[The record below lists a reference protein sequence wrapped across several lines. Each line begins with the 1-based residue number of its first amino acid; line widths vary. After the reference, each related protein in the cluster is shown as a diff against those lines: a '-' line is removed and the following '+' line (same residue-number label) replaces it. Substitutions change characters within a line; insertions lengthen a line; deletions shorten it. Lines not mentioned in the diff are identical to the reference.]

1 MTRYETADGTAAS
14 REERIAA
21 LPAHLREL
29 MRSRLGGR
37 AQGTQAPDAIPAAA
51 REGGAPLSP
60 AQERLWYLHEVDPDS
75 IEYNVLHGVR
85 LDGPL
90 DERALRAALRQV
102 VGRHEA
108 LRTTFDSS
116 DGVGRQFARPVA
128 DPPLQVHDLT
138 DLPEPERGPALD
150 SLLLDEARTPFDL
163 RRGSL
168 LRTLL
173 IKLAPERHAL
183 VLSLHHI
190 VTDGWSMGVLT
201 SDLMAYYTAESRGE
215 PAGLADL
222 TVQYADY
229 AVWLRERLGG
239 PGARRGLDH
248 WRERL
253 DGVQPLDLPTDR
265 PRPAV
270 RSGAGAL
277 HTFTVPPP
285 LAASVRALSKERGT
299 TLFMTLT
306 AAAGLLL
313 SRWSGQTDVAVATA
327 VSGRERT
334 ETERMVGFFVNNLV
348 LRTAVD
354 ESRPFTTLL
363 DSVRS
368 AVLDALEHQDVPYQ
382 RVVEEL
388 RPERDPSRPALV
400 DVAVNLH
407 TPPGAVTAP
416 PGLRLTDLPTPSV
429 TSSMDLAFDFFERG
443 DELAG
448 SLSYNTDLYTPET
461 AEHFATALVR
471 LLERIAAA
479 PHAPLHEVPQLGE
492 DERRRILT
500 EWGDRGDQ
508 DTPRVATVPELFAEQ
523 VAARPTAPALISDQ
537 ETLSYA
543 ELDLRADRLARLLA
557 RRGAGPE
564 ELVAVGLPRSV
575 EAVVTVLAVL
585 KCGAAYL
592 PLDLSHPDGRL
603 RLILRDARPSL
614 LVTTRD
620 QVPRLAAEAPALAL
634 DAPATAAELAAQPA
648 GPPET
653 ELHPGHPAYAIFTS
667 GSTGRPKGALVM
679 HQGVHGLVTGNGGAI
694 GIGPGSRVLQF
705 ASPGFDAAFCEMAT
719 ALLGGGAL
727 VVADRDDLLPGDPL
741 VSVLTRHAVTHV
753 TLPPSA
759 LTAMDP
765 RELPAGLTLAVAGE
779 ACPPETARLWSAG
792 RRMFNAYGP
801 TETTVCATITGPL
814 DPADLGEGPVPIGRP
829 LPAVRVRLLDRYL
842 RPVPPGV
849 PGEVYLSGAGL
860 ARGYIGRPG
869 LTAERFVADPFG
881 APGSRMYR
889 AGDRARWLPDGSV
902 EYLGRTDDQVKLR
915 GFRIEPGEIEDVLA
929 RCPGVSAA
937 AVAVKQD
944 TRGARRLVAY
954 VVTGA
959 SGPDTAELRR
969 HARGLLPEYMVP
981 SAFVHLDTLPV
992 NANGKIDRRAL
1003 PDPRPSREPDQ
1014 AGVAPRTGSE
1024 RVIAGIW
1031 CELLGVDQVGVEDNF
1046 FDLGGDSILSLQVV
1060 SRARDAGLALT
1071 ARQTFLLQ
1079 TVAELAAAADAAA
1092 PDPGTGAP
1100 ERGPVSGPLPATPVQ
1115 RWFFDRLD
1123 ASLDRFNQAVLLEL
1137 GEQPDESALRAVLA
1151 ALLEH
1156 HDALRLRAEQG
1167 EDGWRLRIAE
1177 REDGSVLTCSDLGGL
1192 TAERREEAVGERVA
1206 RSQEGFSLAEGPL
1219 LRAHLFTGSGGP
1231 ARLLLVA
1238 HHLVVDAVSWRVL
1251 LEDLENGYEQ
1261 ARSGQPVALPARTA
1275 SFQEWAERLRDHVAS
1290 GGFAEEVAYWKAVE
1304 SARAQ
1309 AGPLPVDLDGANTV
1323 ATERSVTVR
1332 LGPEETEAL
1341 LRQAPAAYRTRVND
1355 LLLSALW
1362 RAVADATGQD
1372 AVPVALE
1379 RHGRGDLFPELDL
1392 SRTVG
1397 WFTTL
1402 HPVVLSADAGAGWDT
1417 VLKTVKE
1424 QLRAAPA
1431 DGLGHGALRWLA
1443 GPAGPLAGAGE
1454 PEISFNYL
1462 GRLDTAGA
1470 PGGLVRA
1477 RLDVEGR
1484 ERAPEQERPYLIEV
1498 NGYVADGVLRFDW
1511 AYSTARHRPRTVER
1525 IAHAFTEALRD
1536 ITRHCAE
1543 PGSGGATPSDFP
1555 LVRLDQV
1562 QVDALVGGGAVDD
1575 LYPLTPAQSGMLF
1588 HSLSEPERDMYTG
1601 HFGVRL
1607 DGVADPEALALAWQR
1622 VVDRTPAL
1630 RTSVVWQDVP
1640 EPVQVVH
1647 RDVEVPVTHLDCRRL
1662 SAAERQEALDRYWAE
1677 RDGRS
1682 LDLTS
1687 VPLLRLAVF
1696 RLTDT
1701 SVEMFWSSHHM
1712 MVDGWSFSHVLSD
1725 VFQEYASG
1733 TAGRPPAPARP
1744 PYRQYV
1750 SWLLAQDPAA
1760 AERYWRQTLKGF
1772 TGATPLPYDRT
1783 PVQAH
1788 STRSSRELRVV
1799 LPLDRSQRLYETA
1812 RTHRLTVNTL
1822 VQGAWAA
1829 LLARYSGEDEVC
1841 FGVTV
1846 SGRPANLPGAEA
1858 MIGLFIDTVPVRVT
1872 VGDQGPALTWLR
1884 RIQEEQA
1891 EARDFAYAGL
1901 ADVQRWSGL
1910 GETRLFDSIVVF
1922 ENYPYDEQGAT
1933 EQGIRIGTY
1942 RSDEHTNYPLTLTAH
1957 AGDQLT
1963 LALGYDPDL
1972 FGEATVHR
1980 LAGHLESLLD
1990 ALVTAPDTPLH
2001 ALPMLSE
2008 EETGHLLHGSNDT
2021 AARFPAPRTVPE
2033 LFAEQARRTPD
2044 RVAVRCG
2051 TDELS
2056 YAQLDAEANRLAHHL
2071 VEQGVGPGVLV
2082 GVCAERGIGAVTALL
2097 AVERAGGAFVPLD
2110 PAYPEDRL
2118 ALMLDDAAVR
2128 LVVTEEKLLAKTAG
2142 CGPEVVCLD
2151 RDRDK
2156 WVSRPDTAP
2165 TGGPAVDDLA
2175 YVIYTSGTTG
2185 RPKGVMVEHRH
2196 LHHMVHAWDARYGL
2210 SALEPRVLSVSSL
2223 SVDLFF
2229 ADFLLSALFGG
2240 TMVICPS
2247 QTVADPVALTALLL
2261 SSRAELMVTVP
2272 TLARAVVQELGWSGV
2287 RADHL
2292 KVLLV
2297 GSEGW
2302 PADSAT
2308 EVRAGLAPGTLVANA
2323 YGSTETT
2330 VDSTA
2335 FELLPGTVTE
2345 GAHVPIGKPLANTR
2359 IYVLD
2364 RARRPVP
2371 PGVVGE
2377 CWIGGDG
2384 VSRGYLNRPE
2394 LTAERFPEDPF
2405 AGVPGARMYRTG
2417 DLVRRREDGNLEC
2430 VGRADDQVKIGGFRV
2445 ELGEVEAALA
2455 RHPDIAA
2462 AAAVMRPDANGVGRL
2477 VGHLVPRAGRTPDI
2491 AAVRAHASALLPA
2504 PAVPSALYLLP
2515 ELPMTPAGTVDRR
2528 MLPAPAEPLDATTS
2542 YEAPQEGAEAVLAD
2556 IWAEV
2561 LGLERVGRSDN
2572 FFALGGDSVMSIR
2585 VISRMRALLGVAV
2598 SPRQLFDTP
2607 TVAGL
2612 AQQLDGTVPGV
2623 PGRGSGPVPT
2633 DPDQPAEL
2641 SSGQRRLWFLHEF
2654 APESSEYHTALALR
2668 LRGQLDP
2675 DALRTALTS
2684 LVTRHE
2690 PLRTVYRTVDGRP
2703 TQVVLAPEL
2712 PEPVR
2717 ADFSHLPAG
2726 AREEA
2731 ARTYLR
2737 EQLEHPVDLG
2747 APPVLRPH
2755 LVRLDDDTHL
2765 LVLLMHHIATDGW
2778 SMDLIAAELGAAYAA
2793 AERGEPLLLPALP
2806 VRYADYAAWQR
2817 TRLEGP
2823 EYARH
2828 LAYWRQRLAETAPLD
2843 LPVDRPRAAVR
2854 SAEGALTM
2862 IALDQALVEG
2872 VRQAARAQDATLF
2885 MALVAAVQLLLS
2897 RITGQ
2902 RDIAVATPV
2911 SGRGRPELDGLV
2923 GFFVN
2928 TVVLRT
2934 EVDEALSF
2942 AGLLNR
2948 ARTTVLEA
2956 FDHDEVPFDRVVEE
2970 VRPERDAS
2978 RNPLAEVSVALESAT
2993 GGDLPFGGLGAEP
3006 VSLVGSQV
3014 SYDLGFEFFEQDGR
3028 LTAGISYSTA
3038 LFDSSTVDRLA
3049 EQFQALL
3056 RGVLTEHRRLT
3067 DVPVAALPAGRT
3079 VPAEDGRDEAPAEGL
3094 VARFEREAALRPDA
3108 PAVVASGERLAFG
3121 EAEARANRLARLL
3134 AARGVGPERL
3144 VAIPGHRT
3152 AATVVSIL
3160 AVLKTGAAYL
3170 PYDPQ
3175 QPAERLARQFADA
3188 EPALL
3193 LGAGTGPWAG
3203 AVPGLDP
3210 ADPAVAAE
3218 IAGLSAEPLT
3228 DAGRTAPADPR
3239 DPAYV
3244 IYTSG
3249 STGRPK
3255 GVVVE
3260 HRNLA
3265 RLAEEHLAVRAGRY
3279 PGSAPEGR
3287 PRAALTAT
3295 FAFDSS
3301 VVGLLVLAGG
3311 GELHV
3316 VDDLTR
3322 RDPEALADYVREH
3335 RVDHLEVTPTFAEQL
3350 VTAGL
3355 LRPGGHRPGRVVLG
3369 GEAVGDAL
3377 WQRLAEAEGVV
3388 AENTYG
3394 PTECTVE
3401 TLCAPITADAAPHL
3415 GRPLT
3420 GTRAHLLD
3428 RYLRPVP
3435 DGTPGELYLAGGQLG
3450 RGYLKRPALTAERFC
3465 ADPFGPPGSRMYR
3478 TGDRARRRPDGALE
3492 FLGRADHQVKIRGY
3506 RIEPGEIEAVLAGLP
3521 ETGSAVV
3528 TVRPGATGA
3537 PRLVAHVT
3545 AAPGR
3550 TLSPTGLRDACRA
3563 VLPPYM
3569 TPSAFVVLGE
3579 LPLTPSGKVDRARLP
3594 EPETGFGPG
3603 EGYRAPAEGVET
3615 VLAGIWAEV
3624 LGRERVGADDN
3635 FFDLGGDSVLSIQ
3648 AVHRVR
3654 QAGLR
3659 ITSRDLFLHPTVSGL
3674 ATVVTPA
3681 EEGADQERT
3690 PVSGEL
3696 PLTPMQ
3702 REFLDAD
3709 PVHPH
3714 HFTQSVL
3721 AELEDG
3727 AEEEAL
3733 AAALAALPA
3742 HHDMLRARFT
3752 HDGTRWRQ
3760 RIDPEPPERAPLVR
3774 HDLST
3779 LPEDERWPAVERLA
3793 AEADAGHDLAEGS
3806 LWCALLFD
3814 LGPGRRRLLF
3824 LTVHHLVVDAVS
3836 WRILL
3841 DDLAAGYAQ
3850 LRAGQP
3856 LRLPART
3863 TSFQEWARRLRD
3875 HTLAGGFDGELPH
3888 WTGLPEPAPLPRDR
3902 AGEHRQSE
3910 VRTVTAELGEEE
3922 TELLLHRAT
3931 GLLRAAPRDL
3941 VLAGL
3946 ARALARWTGERG
3958 VTVELEGHGREDLFE
3973 EVDLSRTVGWFTTLY
3988 PVFLDLPRQEADP
4001 GAPEDWKALA
4011 RAVRRGMRATPG
4023 NGLGHGALRRL
4034 AEDGAALEGPGA
4046 DVVFNYHGQTDLPHD
4061 PDGLFHAFGP
4071 AVGLDRSPAARE
4083 GHLLEMVGAVTAGR
4097 LRLTWYY
4104 AETVHHRAT
4113 VERLAADHLGLLRAA
4128 ARYGEER

>member
-1 MTRYETADGTAAS
+1 MTRHETADGTAAS

-21 LPAHLREL
+21 LPAHLREQL
-29 MRSRLGGR
+29 RSRLGSR
-37 AQGTQAPDAIPAAA
+37 AQDRGAPETIPAAA
-51 REGGAPLSP
+51 REDGAPLSP

-90 DERALRAALRQV
+90 DRRALSAALRRLAA
-102 VGRHEA
+102 RHEA
-108 LRTTFDSS
+108 LRTVFDSC
-116 DGVGRQFARPVA
+116 DGVGRQLPRPVA
-128 DPPLQVHDLT
+128 DPPLHLHDLT
-138 DLPEPERGPALD
+138 DLPAPERGPALD
-150 SLLLDEARTPFDL
+150 RLLLDEARTPFDL
-163 RRGSL
+163 RRGPL

-173 IKLAPERHAL
+173 VALAPERHAL

-190 VTDGWSMGVLT
+190 VTDGWSAGVLT
-201 SDLMAYYTAESRGE
+201 GDLMAYYTAETRGE
-215 PAGLADL
+215 PAALPEL
-222 TVQYADY
+222 PVQYADY
-229 AVWLRERLGG
+229 AVWLRERLAR
-239 PGARRGLDH
+239 PGARRGLGH

-253 DGVQPLDLPTDR
+253 DGLQPLDLPTDR

-277 HTFTVPPP
+277 HPFTVPAP
-285 LAASVRALSKERGT
+285 LADRLRALSKERGAT
-299 TLFMTLT
+299 VFMTLT
-306 AAAGLLL
+306 AAVELLL
-313 SRWSGQTDVAVATA
+313 SRRSGQTDVAVATA
-327 VSGRERT
+327 VSGRERP
-334 ETERMVGFFVNNLV
+334 ETERMAGFFVNNLV
-348 LRTAVD
+348 LRTSVD
-354 ESRPFTTLL
+354 ESRPFTALL

-368 AVLDALEHQDVPYQ
+368 TVLDALEHQDVPYQ

-407 TPPGAVTAP
+407 NPPGALTTP
-416 PGLRLTDLPTPSV
+416 PELRLSELPTPSV
-429 TSSMDLAFDFFERG
+429 TSSMDLAFDFTERDG
-443 DELAG
+443 ELAA
-448 SLSYNTDLYTPET
+448 SLSYNTDLYTPRT
-461 AEHFATALVR
+461 ARTLATALVR

-479 PHAPLHEVPQLGE
+479 PHVPLHQVSPLDE

-500 EWGDRGDQ
+500 EWGDHGDRAAS
-508 DTPRVATVPELFAEQ
+508 RVATVPELFAEQ
-523 VAARPTAPALISDQ
+523 VAARPFAPAVVSDG

-543 ELDLRADRLARLLA
+543 ELDRRADRLARLLA
-557 RRGAGPE
+557 QRGAGPE
-564 ELVAVGLPRSV
+564 QLVAVGLPRSV

-585 KCGAAYL
+585 KCGAAHL
-592 PLDLSHPDGRL
+592 PLDLSHPDDRL
-603 RLILRDARPSL
+603 RLILDDARPSL
-614 LVTTRD
+614 LVTTQD
-620 QVPRLAAEAPALAL
+620 QVERLAPSAPALAL
-634 DAPATAAELAAQPA
+634 DDPATTAALAAQPE
-648 GPPET
+648 GPPGT
-653 ELHPGHPAYAIFTS
+653 APLAGHPAYAIFTS
-667 GSTGRPKGALVM
+667 GSTGRPKGVLVT
-679 HQGVHGLVTGNGGAI
+679 HQGVHGLVTGLGGAI
-694 GIGPGSRVLQF
+694 GAGPGSRVLQF
-705 ASPGFDAAFCEMAT
+705 ASPGFDAAFYELAT
-719 ALLGGGAL
+719 ALLSGGAL
-727 VVADRDDLLPGDPL
+727 VVADRDELLPGDPL
-741 VSVLTRHAVTHV
+741 AAVLTRHAVTHA

-765 RELPAGLTLAVAGE
+765 GQLPAGMTLAVAGE

-801 TETTVCATITGPL
+801 TETTVCATVTGPL
-814 DPADLGEGPVPIGRP
+814 DPARLGEGPVPIGHP
-829 LPAVRVRLLDRYL
+829 LPAVRVRLLDRFL
-842 RPVPPGV
+842 RPVPAGV

-860 ARGYIGRPG
+860 ARGYLGRPG

-881 APGSRMYR
+881 APGARMYR

-929 RCPGVSAA
+929 RCPGVQAA
-937 AVAVKQD
+937 AVTVRQD
-944 TRGARRLVAY
+944 TRGVRRLVAY
-954 VVTGA
+954 VVTGG
-959 SGPDTAELRR
+959 SGPDTAALRH

-981 SAFVHLDTLPV
+981 SAFVHLDALPV

-1003 PDPRPSREPDQ
+1003 PDPGREQGP
-1014 AGVAPRTGSE
+1014 AGVAPRTGTE
-1024 RVIAGIW
+1024 RVIARIW
-1031 CELLGVDQVGVEDNF
+1031 CELLGVDQVGVEENF

-1060 SRARDAGLALT
+1060 SRARDAGVALT

-1092 PDPGTGAP
+1092 PHPGTPALQ
-1100 ERGPVSGPLPATPVQ
+1100 RGPVSGPLPATPVQ
-1115 RWFFDRLD
+1115 RWFFERLD
-1123 ASLDRFNQAVLLEL
+1123 ASLDRFNQTMLLEL
-1137 GEQPDESALRAVLA
+1137 GEQPDEAALRTVLT
-1151 ALLEH
+1151 ALTAH
-1156 HDALRLRAEQG
+1156 HDGLRLRAEPG
-1167 EDGWRLRIAE
+1167 GDGWRLRIAE
-1177 REDGSVLTCSDLGGL
+1177 TEDGPLLTRTDLGGL
-1192 TAERREEAVGERVA
+1192 PAGRREAAVAEAAA
-1206 RSQEGFSLAEGPL
+1206 RIQEGFPLAEGPL
-1219 LRAHLFTGSGGP
+1219 LRAHLLTGPGTP
-1231 ARLLLVA
+1231 ARLLLAA
-1238 HHLVVDAVSWRVL
+1238 HHLVVDVVSWRVL
-1251 LEDLENGYEQ
+1251 LEDLETGYAQ
-1261 ARSGQPVALPARTA
+1261 ARSGRPVELPARTA
-1275 SFQEWAERLRDHVAS
+1275 SFQEWAVRLREHTAA

-1304 SARAQ
+1304 AARAQ
-1309 AGPLPVDLDGANTV
+1309 AGRLPVDLEGANTV

-1332 LGPEETEAL
+1332 LTPKETEAL
-1341 LRQAPAAYRTRVND
+1341 LRQAPAAYRTRAND
-1355 LLLSALW
+1355 LLLSAVW
-1362 RAVADATGQD
+1362 RAVADATGHD

-1379 RHGRGDLFPELDL
+1379 GHGRADLFADLDL

-1402 HPVVLSADAGAGWDT
+1402 YPVVLSADAGAGWST
-1417 VLKTVKE
+1417 VLKAVKE
-1424 QLRAAPA
+1424 QLRAVPSH
-1431 DGLGHGALRWLA
+1431 GVGHGALRWLS
-1443 GPAGPLAGAGE
+1443 GPDGPLAGAGE

-1462 GRLDTAGA
+1462 GRLDTGEA

-1477 RLDVEGR
+1477 RLDTEGR
-1484 ERAPEQERPYLIEV
+1484 ERAPGQERPYLIEV

-1511 AYSTARHRPRTVER
+1511 AYSSARHHPRTVER
-1525 IAHAFTEALRD
+1525 MAGAFAEALRE
-1536 ITRHCAE
+1536 IVRHCAE

-1562 QVDALVGGGAVDD
+1562 QVDTVTGGGTVEDV
-1575 LYPLTPAQSGMLF
+1575 YPLTPAQSGMLF

-1607 DGVADPEALALAWQR
+1607 DGVADPRALARAWQR

-1630 RTSVVWQDVP
+1630 RTSVVWEDVP

-1647 RDVEVPVTHLDCRRL
+1647 RDVEVPVTQLDWRGL
-1662 SAAERQEALDRYWAE
+1662 PAAERQEALDRYWDE
-1677 RDGRS
+1677 RVGRS

-1687 VPLLRLAVF
+1687 VPLLRLTVV

-1701 SVEMFWSSHHM
+1701 SVEMFWSTHHM

-1725 VFQEYASG
+1725 VFQEYAAG
-1733 TAGRPPAPARP
+1733 TAGRAPAPARP

-1772 TGATPLPYDRT
+1772 TGATPLPYDRA

-1788 STRSSRELRVV
+1788 STRSSRERRVV

-1841 FGVTV
+1841 FGATV
-1846 SGRPANLPGAEA
+1846 SGRPTSLPGAEA
-1858 MIGLFIDTVPVRVT
+1858 MIGLFIDTVPVRVP

-1922 ENYPYDEQGAT
+1922 ENYPYDEKGAT

-1972 FGEATVHR
+1972 FGETTVER
-1980 LAGHLESLLD
+1980 LAGHLDRLLD
-1990 ALVTAPDTPLH
+1990 ALVTTPQTPLH
-2001 ALPMLSE
+2001 LLPMLSD
-2008 EETGHLLHGSNDT
+2008 EETAHLLHGSNDT

-2033 LFAEQARRTPD
+2033 LFAEQALRTPD

-2051 TDELS
+2051 TGELT

-2071 VEQGVGPGVLV
+2071 VERGVGPGVLV
-2082 GVCAERGIGAVTALL
+2082 GVCAGRGTGAVTALL
-2097 AVERAGGAFVPLD
+2097 AVGRAGGAFVPLD
-2110 PAYPEDRL
+2110 PSYPEDRL
-2118 ALMLDDAAVR
+2118 ALMLQDAAVQ
-2128 LVVTEEKLLAKTAG
+2128 LVVTEEELLPRTAASG
-2142 CGPEVVCLD
+2142 AVPVCLD
-2151 RDRDK
+2151 RDREQWAD
-2156 WVSRPDTAP
+2156 RPATAP
-2165 TGGPAVDDLA
+2165 PGGPAVDDLA

-2247 QTVADPVALTALLL
+2247 ETVADPVALTALLL

-2302 PADSAT
+2302 PVDSAA
-2308 EVRAGLAPGTLVANA
+2308 EVRAGLGPGTLVANA

-2335 FELLPGTVTE
+2335 FELLPGRAVD

-2364 RARRPVP
+2364 RDRRPVP
-2371 PGVVGE
+2371 AGVVGE

-2384 VSRGYLNRPE
+2384 VSRGYLNRPA

-2417 DLVRRREDGNLEC
+2417 DLVRRRPDGDLEC

-2462 AAAVMRPDANGVGRL
+2462 AAAVVRPDAAGVGRL
-2477 VGHLVPRAGRTPDI
+2477 VAHLVPRSGRTPDL

-2504 PAVPSALYLLP
+2504 PAVPSALSLLA

-2528 MLPAPAEPLDATTS
+2528 MLPAPARPLETTTA
-2542 YEAPQEGAEAVLAD
+2542 YEAPQEGAEAVLAE

-2612 AQQLDGTVPGV
+2612 AQRLDGTASGA

-2633 DPDQPAEL
+2633 DPEQPAEL
-2641 SSGQRRLWFLHEF
+2641 SSGQQRLWFLHEF

-2668 LRGQLDP
+2668 LRGRPDP
-2675 DALRTALTS
+2675 DVLRTALTD
-2684 LVTRHE
+2684 VAGRHE

-2703 TQVVLAPEL
+2703 TQVVLAPE
-2712 PEPVR
+2712 PVEPVH
-2717 ADFSHLPAG
+2717 ADLSHLPAD

-2737 EQLEHPVDLG
+2737 DQLEQPIDLG
-2747 APPVLRPH
+2747 EPPVLRAH

-2765 LVLLMHHIATDGW
+2765 LVLVMHHIATDGW

-2823 EYARH
+2823 EYAGH
-2828 LAYWRQRLAETAPLD
+2828 LAHWRRRLDGTAPLA
-2843 LPVDRPRAAVR
+2843 LPVDRPRPAVR

-2862 IALDQALVEG
+2862 VDLDPAVVDG
-2872 VRQAARAQDATLF
+2872 VRQLARSQDATLF
-2885 MALVAAVQLLLS
+2885 MALVAVVQLLLS

-2902 RDIAVATPV
+2902 SDIAVATPV

-2942 AGLLNR
+2942 AGLLDR

-2956 FDHDEVPFDRVVEE
+2956 FDHAEVPFDRVVEE

-2978 RNPLAEVSVALESAT
+2978 RNPLAEVSVALESGP
-2993 GGDLPFGGLGAEP
+2993 GGDLSFGGLAAEP
-3006 VSLVGSQV
+3006 VPLVGSQV

-3028 LTAGISYSTA
+3028 LTAGISWSTA
-3038 LFDSSTVDRLA
+3038 LFDRSTVDRLA
-3049 EQFQALL
+3049 ERFEALL

-3067 DVPVAALPAGRT
+3067 DVPVGPPAAVRTAPAGGG
-3079 VPAEDGRDEAPAEGL
+3079 PGELPAEGV

-3108 PAVVASGERLAFG
+3108 PAVVAAGERLTFG

-3134 AARGVGPERL
+3134 AARGIGPERL
-3144 VAIPGHRT
+3144 VAVPGHRT
-3152 AATVVSIL
+3152 AATVVSLL

-3170 PYDPQ
+3170 PYDPE
-3175 QPAERLARQFADA
+3175 QPAERLAHQFADA

-3193 LGAGTGPWAG
+3193 LGPGAGAWAG
-3203 AVPGLDP
+3203 AVPSLDP
-3210 ADPAVAAE
+3210 AGPALAAE
-3218 IAGLSAEPLT
+3218 LAGLSAAPLT
-3228 DAGRTAPADPR
+3228 DAVRTAPADPR

-3265 RLAEEHLAVRAGRY
+3265 RLAEEHLTVRAGRY
-3279 PGSAPEGR
+3279 PGSAPDGR

-3322 RDPEALADYVREH
+3322 RDPEALVRYVRDH
-3335 RVDHLEVTPTFAEQL
+3335 RVDHLEITPTFAEQL
-3350 VTAGL
+3350 VAAGL

-3369 GEAVGDAL
+3369 GEAVGEAL
-3377 WQRLAEAEGVV
+3377 WTRLAEAEGVLG
-3388 AENTYG
+3388 ENTYG

-3401 TLCAPITADAAPHL
+3401 TLYAPVTADAAPHL

-3428 RYLRPVP
+3428 RYLRPVE

-3465 ADPFGPPGSRMYR
+3465 ADPSGPPGARMYR
-3478 TGDRARRRPDGALE
+3478 TGDRARRRPDGTLE

-3506 RIEPGEIEAVLAGLP
+3506 RVEPGEIEAVLAALP
-3521 ETGSAVV
+3521 GTGSAVV

-3545 AAPGR
+3545 ALPGHHLAPAGV
-3550 TLSPTGLRDACRA
+3550 RDACRA
-3563 VLPPYM
+3563 VLPSYM
-3569 TPSAFVVLGE
+3569 VPSAVAVLNE
-3579 LPLTPSGKVDRARLP
+3579 LPLTASGKVDRARLP
-3594 EPETGFGPG
+3594 EPESAEGPE
-3603 EGYRAPAEGVET
+3603 EGYRAPAEGAER
-3615 VLAGIWAEV
+3615 VLAEIWAEV

-3635 FFDLGGDSVLSIQ
+3635 FFDLGGDSVLSLQ

-3654 QAGLR
+3654 QAGFRL
-3659 ITSRDLFLHPTVSGL
+3659 TSRELFLHPTVAGL

-3681 EEGADQERT
+3681 GKDADQERG

-3702 REFLDAD
+3702 QEFLDAD

-3721 AELEDG
+3721 AELADG
-3727 AEEEAL
+3727 ADEEAL
-3733 AAALAALPA
+3733 AAALAELPVR
-3742 HHDMLRARFT
+3742 HDMLRARFT

-3760 RIDPEPPERAPLVR
+3760 RIDPGPPGEVPLVR
-3774 HDLST
+3774 HDLSA
-3779 LPEDERWPAVERLA
+3779 LPEDERWAAVERLA
-3793 AEADAGHDLAEGS
+3793 AEADAGHDLAAGR
-3806 LWCALLFD
+3806 LWSALLLD
-3814 LGPGRRRLLF
+3814 LGPGRRRQLF

-3836 WRILL
+3836 WRVLL
-3841 DDLAAGYAQ
+3841 DDLATGHAQ
-3850 LRAGQP
+3850 LRAGEP
-3856 LRLPART
+3856 VRLPGRT

-3875 HTLAGGFDGELPH
+3875 HTRAGGFDAELPH
-3888 WTGLPEPAPLPRDR
+3888 WRGLPEPAPLPRDR
-3902 AGEHRQSE
+3902 AGEYRHGE
-3910 VRTVTAELGEEE
+3910 VRTVLAELGEEE

-3946 ARALARWTGERG
+3946 ARVLARWTGQRA
-3958 VTVELEGHGREDLFE
+3958 VTVDLEGHGREDLFE

-3988 PVFLDLPRQEADP
+3988 PVSLDLPGEEAGS

-4011 RAVRRGMRATPG
+4011 RAVRRGLRATPG

-4034 AEDGAALEGPGA
+4034 AEGGAVPGGPGA
-4046 DVVFNYHGQTDLPHD
+4046 EVVFNYHGQTDLPHD
-4061 PDGLFHAFGP
+4061 PEGLFHAFGP
-4071 AVGLDRSPAARE
+4071 TVGLDRSPAARE
-4083 GHLLEMVGAVTAGR
+4083 GHLLEVVGAVSGGR

-4113 VERLAADHLGLLRAA
+4113 VERLAAEHLGLLRAA
-4128 ARYGEER
+4128 ARHGEER

>member
-1 MTRYETADGTAAS
+1 MTRYETADSKAAS

-21 LPAHLREL
+21 LPAHLREQL
-29 MRSRLGGR
+29 RSRLGGQ
-37 AQGTQAPDAIPAAA
+37 AQDTGAPDLVPAAA
-51 REGGAPLSP
+51 REDGAPLSP

-75 IEYNVLHGVR
+75 IEYNVLHGVL

-102 VGRHEA
+102 VARHEA
-108 LRTTFDSS
+108 LRTVFDSP
-116 DGVGRQFARPVA
+116 DGVGRQVTRPVV
-128 DPPLQVHDLT
+128 DPPVQIHDLT
-138 DLPEPERGPALD
+138 ELPGAERGPALD
-150 SLLLDEARTPFDL
+150 RLLLDEARTPFDL
-163 RRGSL
+163 RRGPLLRSL
-168 LRTLL
+168 LVR
-173 IKLAPERHAL
+173 LAPERHAW
-183 VLSLHHI
+183 VLSMHHI
-190 VTDGWSMGVLT
+190 VTDGWSTGVLT
-201 SDLMAYYTAESRGE
+201 GDLMAYYTAETRGE
-215 PAGLADL
+215 PAVLPEL

-229 AVWLRERLGG
+229 AVWLRERLAR

-253 DGVQPLDLPTDR
+253 DGLQPLDLPTDR

-277 HTFTVPPP
+277 HTFSVPAS
-285 LAASVRALSKERGT
+285 LATRLRALSKERGT
-299 TLFMTLT
+299 TLFMTL
-306 AAAGLLL
+306 AAAVGLLL
-313 SRWSGQTDVAVATA
+313 SRLSGQTDVAVATA
-327 VSGRERT
+327 VSGRERP
-334 ETERMVGFFVNNLV
+334 ETERMAGFFVNNLV
-348 LRTAVD
+348 LRTPVD
-354 ESRPFTTLL
+354 EARPFTALL

-368 AVLDALEHQDVPYQ
+368 TVLDALEHQDVPYQ

-400 DVAVNLH
+400 EVAVNLH
-407 TPPGAVTAP
+407 NPPGTVTAP
-416 PGLRLTDLPTPSV
+416 AELRLTELPTPSV
-429 TSSMDLAFDFFERG
+429 TSSMDLAFDFSERDG
-443 DELAG
+443 ALAAT
-448 SLSYNTDLYTPET
+448 LSHNTDLYTSQT
-461 AEHFATALVR
+461 AGNLATALVR
-471 LLERIAAA
+471 LLERVADA
-479 PHAPLHEVPQLGE
+479 PHVPLHRIPQLDE
-492 DERRRILT
+492 DERHQVLT
-500 EWGDRGDQ
+500 EWGDHGDRA
-508 DTPRVATVPELFAEQ
+508 PSRVATVPALFAEQ
-523 VAARPTAPALISDQ
+523 VAARPTAPAVISDR

-543 ELDLRADRLARLLA
+543 ELDRRADRLARLLA
-557 RRGAGPE
+557 GRGAGPE
-564 ELVAVGLPRSV
+564 QLVAVALPRSV

-585 KCGAAYL
+585 KCGAAHL
-592 PLDLSHPDGRL
+592 PLDLSHPDDRL
-603 RLILRDARPSL
+603 RLILGDARPTL
-614 LVTTRD
+614 LVTTED
-620 QVPRLAAEAPALAL
+620 QVERLASGAPAVAL
-634 DAPATAAELAAQPA
+634 DDPATTAELAALPA
-648 GPPET
+648 GPPGT
-653 ELHPGHPAYAIFTS
+653 ALLAGHPAYAIFTS
-667 GSTGRPKGALVM
+667 GSTGRPKGVLVT
-679 HQGVHGLVTGNGGAI
+679 HQGVHGLVTGLGGAI
-694 GIGPGSRVLQF
+694 GVGPGSRVLQF
-705 ASPGFDAAFCEMAT
+705 ASPGFDAAFYELAT
-719 ALLGGGAL
+719 ALLSGGAL
-727 VVADRDDLLPGDPL
+727 VVADRNDLLPGDPL
-741 VSVLTRHAVTHV
+741 VSVLTRHGVTHA

-759 LTAMDP
+759 LTAMAPD
-765 RELPAGLTLAVAGE
+765 EVPAGLTLAVAGE

-801 TETTVCATITGPL
+801 TETTVCATVTGPL
-814 DPADLGEGPVPIGRP
+814 DPARLGEGPVSIGHP
-829 LPAVRVRLLDRYL
+829 LPAVRVRLLDRFL

-849 PGEVYLSGAGL
+849 PGEVYLSGVGL
-860 ARGYIGRPG
+860 ARGYLGRPG
-869 LTAERFVADPFG
+869 LTAERFVPDPFG
-881 APGSRMYR
+881 APGARMYR

-929 RCPGVSAA
+929 RCPGVLAA
-937 AVAVKQD
+937 AVTVRQD

-954 VVTGA
+954 VVTGE
-959 SGPDTAELRR
+959 SGPDTAALRR

-1003 PDPRPSREPDQ
+1003 PDPDPGREPVP
-1014 AGVAPRTGSE
+1014 AGLAPRTATE
-1024 RVIAGIW
+1024 RVIARIW
-1031 CELLGVDQVGVEDNF
+1031 CELLGVEQVGVEENF

-1079 TVAELAAAADAAA
+1079 TVAELAGAADAAA
-1092 PDPGTGAP
+1092 PHPGGPAP

-1115 RWFFDRLD
+1115 RWFFERLD
-1123 ASLDRFNQAVLLEL
+1123 ASLDRFNQAMLLEL
-1137 GEQPDESALRAVLA
+1137 GEEPDEAALGTVLA
-1151 ALLEH
+1151 ALTAH
-1156 HDALRLRAEQG
+1156 HDALRLRAEPG
-1167 EDGWRLRIAE
+1167 EDGWRLHIAE
-1177 REDGSVLTCSDLGGL
+1177 SEDGPVLTRTDLGRLPAG
-1192 TAERREEAVGERVA
+1192 RREKAVVEAAA
-1206 RSQEGFSLAEGPL
+1206 RAQEGFSLAGGPL
-1219 LRAHLFTGSGGP
+1219 LRAHLLTGPGTP
-1231 ARLLLVA
+1231 ARLLLAA
-1238 HHLVVDAVSWRVL
+1238 HHLVVDAVSWRIL
-1251 LEDLENGYEQ
+1251 LEDLETGYAQ
-1261 ARSGQPVALPARTA
+1261 ARSGRPVALPARTA
-1275 SFQEWAERLRDHVAS
+1275 TFQEWARRLRDHTAS
-1290 GGFAEEVAYWKAVE
+1290 GGFADEVAYWKAVE
-1304 SARAQ
+1304 SARVRAR
-1309 AGPLPVDLDGANTV
+1309 PLPVDLEGANTV

-1355 LLLSALW
+1355 LLLSAVW

-1379 RHGRGDLFPELDL
+1379 GHGRGDLFPELDL

-1402 HPVVLSADAGAGWDT
+1402 HPVVLSADRGAGWGT

-1431 DGLGHGALRWLA
+1431 HGLGHGALRWLS
-1443 GPAGPLAGAGE
+1443 GPDGPLADAGE

-1462 GRLDTAGA
+1462 GRLDSGDA

-1484 ERAPEQERPYLIEV
+1484 ERAPGQERPYLIEI

-1525 IAHAFTEALRD
+1525 IAHAFAEALRE
-1536 ITRHCAE
+1536 IVRHCAE

-1562 QVDALVGGGAVDD
+1562 QVDTVTGGGAAEDV
-1575 LYPLTPAQSGMLF
+1575 YPLTPAQSGMLF

-1607 DGVADPEALALAWQR
+1607 DGVADPGALALAWQR

-1647 RDVEVPVTHLDCRRL
+1647 RDVEVPVTHLDWRGL
-1662 SAAERQEALDRYWAE
+1662 PAAEREEALDRYWDE
-1677 RDGRS
+1677 RVGRS
-1682 LDLTS
+1682 LDLTQ
-1687 VPLLRLAVF
+1687 VPLLRLTVV

-1701 SVEMFWSSHHM
+1701 SVEMFWATHHM

-1725 VFQEYASG
+1725 VFQEYAAG
-1733 TAGRPPAPARP
+1733 TAGSPPAPARP

-1772 TGATPLPYDRT
+1772 TGATPLPYDRA

-1788 STRSSRELRVV
+1788 STRSSRERRVV

-1841 FGVTV
+1841 FGATV
-1846 SGRPANLPGAEA
+1846 SGRPTGLPGAEA
-1858 MIGLFIDTVPVRVT
+1858 MIGLFIDTVPVRVP

-1972 FGEATVHR
+1972 FGEATVER
-1980 LAGHLESLLD
+1980 LAGHLDRLLD
-1990 ALVTAPDTPLH
+1990 ALVTTPQTPLH
-2001 ALPMLSE
+2001 LLPMLSE
-2008 EETGHLLHGSNDT
+2008 EETAHLLHGSNDT

-2033 LFAEQARRTPD
+2033 LFARQARRTPD

-2051 TDELS
+2051 TDELT
-2056 YAQLDAEANRLAHHL
+2056 YAQLDAEAGRLAHHL
-2071 VEQGVGPGVLV
+2071 VERGVGPGVLV
-2082 GVCAERGIGAVTALL
+2082 GVCAGRGTGAVTALL
-2097 AVERAGGAFVPLD
+2097 AVVRAGGAFVPLD
-2110 PAYPEDRL
+2110 PSYPEDRL
-2118 ALMLDDAAVR
+2118 ALMLEDAAVR
-2128 LVVTEEKLLAKTAG
+2128 LVVTEEELLPKTAG
-2142 CGPEVVCLD
+2142 SGAEAVCLD
-2151 RDRDK
+2151 RDREQ
-2156 WVSRPDTAP
+2156 WASRPATAP
-2165 TGGPAVDDLA
+2165 PGGPAVDDLA

-2210 SALEPRVLSVSSL
+2210 TALEPRVLSVSSL

-2240 TMVICPS
+2240 TMEICPS
-2247 QTVADPVALTALLL
+2247 DAVADPVALTALLL

-2302 PADSAT
+2302 PVDSAD

-2335 FELLPGTVTE
+2335 FELVPGRTID

-2364 RARRPVP
+2364 RDRRPVP
-2371 PGVVGE
+2371 AGVVGE

-2405 AGVPGARMYRTG
+2405 ANVPGARMYRTG
-2417 DLVRRREDGNLEC
+2417 DLVRRRPDGDLEC

-2462 AAAVMRPDANGVGRL
+2462 AAAVIRPDSAGVGRL
-2477 VGHLVPRAGRTPDI
+2477 VAHLVPRAGRTPDL

-2504 PAVPSALYLLP
+2504 PAVPSALSLLA

-2528 MLPAPAEPLDATTS
+2528 MLPAPAQPLETTTV
-2542 YEAPQEGAEAVLAD
+2542 YEAPQEGAEAVLAE

-2612 AQQLDGTVPGV
+2612 AQRLDGAGAPQRVT
-2623 PGRGSGPVPT
+2623 GPVPT
-2633 DPDQPAEL
+2633 DPDKPAGL
-2641 SSGQRRLWFLHEF
+2641 SSGQQRLWFLHEF
-2654 APESSEYHTALALR
+2654 APESTEYHTALALR
-2668 LRGQLDP
+2668 LRGRPDP
-2675 DALRTALTS
+2675 DALRTALTGV
-2684 LVTRHE
+2684 VTRHE

-2703 TQVVLAPEL
+2703 TQVVLAPE
-2712 PEPVR
+2712 PVEPAH
-2717 ADFSHLPAG
+2717 ADLSHLPAD

-2737 EQLEHPVDLG
+2737 EQLEQPVDLRE
-2747 APPVLRPH
+2747 PPVLRSH
-2755 LVRLDDDTHL
+2755 LVRLDADTHL
-2765 LVLLMHHIATDGW
+2765 LVLVMHHIATDGW

-2823 EYARH
+2823 EYAGH
-2828 LAYWRQRLAETAPLD
+2828 LAYWRRRLAETAPLD
-2843 LPVDRPRAAVR
+2843 LPVDRPRPAVR
-2854 SAEGALTM
+2854 SADGALTM
-2862 IALDQALVEG
+2862 MALDPELVDG
-2872 VRQAARAQDATLF
+2872 VRQLARAQDATLF

-2942 AGLLNR
+2942 SGLLDR

-2978 RNPLAEVSVALESAT
+2978 RNPLAEVSVALESGP
-2993 GGDLPFGGLGAEP
+2993 GGDLSFGGLTAEP
-3006 VSLVGSQV
+3006 VPLVGSQV

-3028 LTAGISYSTA
+3028 LTAGISWSTA
-3038 LFDSSTVDRLA
+3038 LFDRATVDRLA
-3049 EQFQALL
+3049 ERFEALL

-3067 DVPVAALPAGRT
+3067 EIPVAPPAAARTAPAG
-3079 VPAEDGRDEAPAEGL
+3079 DGHDEIPAEGL

-3108 PAVVASGERLAFG
+3108 TAVVASGERLTFG

-3144 VAIPGHRT
+3144 VAVPGHRT
-3152 AATVVSIL
+3152 AATVVSVL

-3170 PYDPQ
+3170 PYDPE
-3175 QPAERLARQFADA
+3175 QPAERLAGQFADA
-3188 EPALL
+3188 EPVLL
-3193 LGAGTGPWAG
+3193 LGAGGGAWAG
-3203 AVPGLDP
+3203 AVPELDP
-3210 ADPAVAAE
+3210 AAPAVAAE
-3218 IAGLSAEPLT
+3218 LAALPAEALT

-3265 RLAEEHLAVRAGRY
+3265 RLAEEHLTVRAGRY
-3279 PGSAPEGR
+3279 PGSTEDGR

-3322 RDPEALADYVREH
+3322 RDPEALVRYVRDH
-3335 RVDHLEVTPTFAEQL
+3335 RVDHLEVTPTFAGQL

-3355 LRPGGHRPGRVVLG
+3355 LEPGGHRPGRVVLG
-3369 GEAVGDAL
+3369 GEAVGEAL
-3377 WQRLAEAEGVV
+3377 WTRLAEAEGVLG
-3388 AENTYG
+3388 ENTYG

-3401 TLCAPITADAAPHL
+3401 TLYAPVTADAAPHL

-3428 RYLRPVP
+3428 RYLRPVE

-3465 ADPFGPPGSRMYR
+3465 ADPFGPPGARMYR
-3478 TGDRARRRPDGALE
+3478 TGDRARRRPDGTLE

-3506 RIEPGEIEAVLAGLP
+3506 RIEPGEIEAVLAALP
-3521 ETGSAVV
+3521 GTGSAVV

-3545 AAPGR
+3545 ARPGHL
-3550 TLSPTGLRDACRA
+3550 LSPAGLREACRA

-3569 TPSAFVVLGE
+3569 VPSAFAVLDE
-3579 LPLTPSGKVDRARLP
+3579 LPLTPSGKVDRAGLP
-3594 EPETGFGPG
+3594 EPETGDGPE
-3603 EGYRAPAEGVET
+3603 EGYRAPAEGVER
-3615 VLAGIWAEV
+3615 VLADIWAEV
-3624 LGRERVGADDN
+3624 LGRERIGADDN
-3635 FFDLGGDSVLSIQ
+3635 FFDLGGDSVLSLQ

-3654 QAGLR
+3654 QAGFRL
-3659 ITSRDLFLHPTVSGL
+3659 TSRELFLHPTVSGL

-3681 EEGADQERT
+3681 GEDADQERG

-3721 AELEDG
+3721 AELAEG
-3727 AEEEAL
+3727 ADEEAL
-3733 AAALAALPA
+3733 AAALAALPGR
-3742 HHDMLRARFT
+3742 HEMLRARFT

-3760 RIDPEPPERAPLVR
+3760 RIDPGPPGEAPLVR

-3779 LPEDERWPAVERLA
+3779 LPEEERRAAVQRLA
-3793 AEADAGHDLAEGS
+3793 AEADAGHDLAAGR
-3806 LWCALLFD
+3806 LWCALLLD
-3814 LGPGRRRLLF
+3814 LGPGRRRQLF

-3836 WRILL
+3836 WRVLL
-3841 DDLAAGYAQ
+3841 DDLATAYAQ
-3850 LRAGQP
+3850 LRAGEP
-3856 LRLPART
+3856 VRLPART

-3875 HTLAGGFDGELPH
+3875 HTRSGGFDAERAH
-3888 WTGLPEPAPLPRDR
+3888 WSGLPEPAPLPRDR
-3902 AGEHRQSE
+3902 AGEYRHSE
-3910 VRTVTAELGEEE
+3910 VRTVLAELDEGE
-3922 TELLLHRAT
+3922 TDLLLHRAT

-3946 ARALARWTGERG
+3946 ARVLARWTGERG
-3958 VTVELEGHGREDLFE
+3958 VTVDLEGHGREDLFD

-3988 PVFLDLPRQEADP
+3988 PVFLDLPGQDARSV
-4001 GAPEDWKALA
+4001 APEDWKALA
-4011 RAVRRGMRATPG
+4011 RAVRRGLRATPG

-4034 AEDGAALEGPGA
+4034 AEDGALPGRPA
-4046 DVVFNYHGQTDLPHD
+4046 AEVVFNYHGQTDLPHD

-4071 AVGLDRSPAARE
+4071 PVGLDRSPAARE
-4083 GHLLEMVGAVTAGR
+4083 GHLLEVVGAVTGGR

-4128 ARYGEER
+4128 AHHGEER